1 MDHSMIYHAS
11 TLQTVDLQDISTRIC
26 KPLPSITPLSTNCI
40 QKYIQFVYYTKCPQ
54 SIVSECSQLSWINFW
69 LYSNTLST
77 QAKNQYLL
85 TSASNYF
92 LAPQAGPGGFCIA
105 SPLNATT
112 SKSSNC
118 YVTATANNCASLNN
132 NYAATLCL
140 KGDCSSSSTSITV
153 TTPTAGGS
161 SCSNVLTG
169 MTITYSIG
177 TSGTSYIISGVTITP
192 TYSTV
197 AYGST
202 VLVSLSMT
210 VSSLVS
216 SSGNP
221 GYRLGKPITI
231 SPSVFAIGDPT
242 TGTCH
247 TTSTGSTLSL
257 LFGQSATY
265 SCRSTSPCTTSYY
278 IDSLIKSS
286 ISIQKYASQSTDTIT
301 VSGTSSG
308 KNGCTYESYNLQ
320 ILYSYSG
327 WSLDPQYYI
336 VGATL
341 SGQNS
346 SDNSTNPSKKY
357 LSVSW
362 IYTDPQ
368 SVSTPPSN
376 FFYTYFSYLWT
387 PLKQK
392 FGLS

>member
-1 MDHSMIYHAS
+1 
-11 TLQTVDLQDISTRIC
+11 
-26 KPLPSITPLSTNCI
+26 
-40 QKYIQFVYYTKCPQ
+40 
-54 SIVSECSQLSWINFW
+54 
-69 LYSNTLST
+69 
-77 QAKNQYLL
+77 
-85 TSASNYF
+85 
-92 LAPQAGPGGFCIA
+92 
-105 SPLNATT
+105 
-112 SKSSNC
+112 
-118 YVTATANNCASLNN
+118 
-132 NYAATLCL
+132 
-140 KGDCSSSSTSITV
+140 
-153 TTPTAGGS
+153 
-161 SCSNVLTG
+161 

-362 IYTDPQ
+362 IYTDP
-368 SVSTPPSN
+368 
-376 FFYTYFSYLWT
+376 
-387 PLKQK
+387 
-392 FGLS
+392 